1 MNSNQFKIML
11 ALVARGDEDSVIKQ
25 AAFYVEK
32 LQARLTAIHVN
43 QPALSQPKGAVEQ
56 RVTEKMIRDRFITS
70 GFENI
75 LNNTDIIIEYG
86 ENVSKIIS
94 THSGDMDLIILGHRK
109 MNTFKS
115 RIMDSIDEGISNL
128 VACPVLVVQKN

>member
-1 MNSNQFKIML
+1 MNSNQFKIMI

-43 QPALSQPKGAVEQ
+43 QPALSQPKGAVEE

-128 VACPVLVVQKN
+128 VSCPVLVVQKN

>member
-1 MNSNQFKIML
+1 MNSNQFKIMV
-11 ALVARGDEDSVIKQ
+11 ALVARGDEDPVIKQ

-56 RVTEKMIRDRFITS
+56 RVTEEMIRDRFITS

>member
-11 ALVARGDEDSVIKQ
+11 ALVARGDEDPIIKQ
-25 AAFYVEK
+25 AALYVEK

-43 QPALSQPKGAVEQ
+43 QPALSQPKDAVEQ

>member
-1 MNSNQFKIML
+1 MNSNQFKIMV
-11 ALVARGDEDSVIKQ
+11 ALVARGDEDPVIKQ
-25 AAFYVEK
+25 AVFYVEK

-43 QPALSQPKGAVEQ
+43 QPALSQAKGAVEQ
-56 RVTEKMIRDRFITS
+56 RVTEEMIRDRFITS

-75 LNNTDIIIEYG
+75 LNNIDIIIEYG

-94 THSGDMDLIILGHRK
+94 THSGDMDLIILGHRR

>member
-1 MNSNQFKIML
+1 ML
-11 ALVARGDEDSVIKQ
+11 ALVARGDEDIVIKQ

>member
-1 MNSNQFKIML
+1 MNSNQFKIMV
-11 ALVARGDEDSVIKQ
+11 ALVARGDEGPVIKQ

>member
-11 ALVARGDEDSVIKQ
+11 ALVARGDEDPVIKQ

-56 RVTEKMIRDRFITS
+56 RVTEEMIRDRFITS

>member
-1 MNSNQFKIML
+1 MNSNQFKIMV
-11 ALVARGDEDSVIKQ
+11 ALVARGDEDPVIKQ

-32 LQARLTAIHVN
+32 LQACLTAIHVN

-56 RVTEKMIRDRFITS
+56 RVTEEMIRDRFITS

>member
-1 MNSNQFKIML
+1 MNSNQFKIMV
-11 ALVARGDEDSVIKQ
+11 ALVARGDEDPVIKQ

-56 RVTEKMIRDRFITS
+56 RVTEEMIRERFITS

-86 ENVSKIIS
+86 ENISKIIS
-94 THSGDMDLIILGHRK
+94 THSSDMDLIILGHRK

>member
-11 ALVARGDEDSVIKQ
+11 ALVARGDEDPVIKQ

>member
-1 MNSNQFKIML
+1 MNSNQFKIMV
-11 ALVARGDEDSVIKQ
+11 ALVARGDEAPVIKQ

-94 THSGDMDLIILGHRK
+94 THSGNMDLIILGHRK

>member
-1 MNSNQFKIML
+1 MNSNQFKIMV

-43 QPALSQPKGAVEQ
+43 QPALRQPKGAVEQ
-56 RVTEKMIRDRFITS
+56 RVTEEMIRDRFITS
-70 GFENI
+70 GFEKI

-86 ENVSKIIS
+86 ENISKIIS
-94 THSGDMDLIILGHRK
+94 THAGDMDLIILGHRR

>member
-1 MNSNQFKIML
+1 MNSNQFKIMV
-11 ALVARGDEDSVIKQ
+11 ALVARGDEDPVIKQ

-56 RVTEKMIRDRFITS
+56 RVTEEMIRDRFITS

-115 RIMDSIDEGISNL
+115 RIMDSIDEGISNI
-128 VACPVLVVQKN
+128 APCPVLVVQKN

>member
-1 MNSNQFKIML
+1 MNSNQFKIMV
-11 ALVARGDEDSVIKQ
+11 ALVARGDEDIVIKQ

>member
-11 ALVARGDEDSVIKQ
+11 ALVARGDEDPVIKQ

-32 LQARLTAIHVN
+32 LRARLTAIHVN

>member
-1 MNSNQFKIML
+1 MNSNQFKIMV
-11 ALVARGDEDSVIKQ
+11 ALVARGDEDPVIKQ
-25 AAFYVEK
+25 TAFYVEK

-94 THSGDMDLIILGHRK
+94 THSRDMALIILGHRK

>member
-11 ALVARGDEDSVIKQ
+11 ALVARGDEDIVIKQ

-43 QPALSQPKGAVEQ
+43 QPALSQPKDAVEQ

>member
-1 MNSNQFKIML
+1 MNSNQFKIMV
-11 ALVARGDEDSVIKQ
+11 ALVARGDEDPVIKQ

-56 RVTEKMIRDRFITS
+56 RVTEEMIREKFITS

>member
-1 MNSNQFKIML
+1 MV
-11 ALVARGDEDSVIKQ
+11 ALVARRDEDPVIKQ

-56 RVTEKMIRDRFITS
+56 RVTEEMIRERFITS

-86 ENVSKIIS
+86 ENASKIIS

>member
-11 ALVARGDEDSVIKQ
+11 ALVARGDEDIVIKQ

-56 RVTEKMIRDRFITS
+56 RVTEEMIRDRFITS

>member
-1 MNSNQFKIML
+1 MNSNQFKIMV
-11 ALVARGDEDSVIKQ
+11 ALVARGDEDIVIKQ

-109 MNTFKS
+109 MNIFKS

>member
-1 MNSNQFKIML
+1 MNSNQFKIMV
-11 ALVARGDEDSVIKQ
+11 ALVARGDEDPVIKQ

-56 RVTEKMIRDRFITS
+56 RVTEEMIRDRFITS

-86 ENVSKIIS
+86 ENISKIIS
-94 THSGDMDLIILGHRK
+94 THAGDMDLIILGHRR

>member
-1 MNSNQFKIML
+1 MNSNQFKIMI
-11 ALVARGDEDSVIKQ
+11 ALVARGDEDPVIKQ

-56 RVTEKMIRDRFITS
+56 RVTEEMIRDRFITS

-94 THSGDMDLIILGHRK
+94 THSGDMDLIILGHRR

>member
-1 MNSNQFKIML
+1 MNSKQFKIMV
-11 ALVARGDEDSVIKQ
+11 ALVARGDEDPVIKQ

-43 QPALSQPKGAVEQ
+43 QPALSQPKGAAEQ
-56 RVTEKMIRDRFITS
+56 RVTEEMIRDRFITS

-94 THSGDMDLIILGHRK
+94 THSGDMDLIILGHRR

>member
-1 MNSNQFKIML
+1 MNSNQFKIMV
-11 ALVARGDEDSVIKQ
+11 ALVARGDEDPVIKQ

-43 QPALSQPKGAVEQ
+43 QPALSQPKGAAEQ
-56 RVTEKMIRDRFITS
+56 RVTEEMIRDRFITS

-94 THSGDMDLIILGHRK
+94 THSGDMDLIILGHRR

>member
-1 MNSNQFKIML
+1 MNSNQFKIMV
-11 ALVARGDEDSVIKQ
+11 ALVARGDEDPVIKQ

-56 RVTEKMIRDRFITS
+56 RVTEEMIRERFITS

>member
-1 MNSNQFKIML
+1 MNSNQFKIMV
-11 ALVARGDEDSVIKQ
+11 ALVARGDEDPVIKQ

-56 RVTEKMIRDRFITS
+56 RVTEKMIRERFITS